1 MEELRQILQEYA
13 ARYPEGEICD
23 VVKLLH
29 QNEFGAL
36 HTVNDPDA
44 CLSRLREELSHAGAP
59 APSALRRRITSI
71 GNGRCRVPF
80 DGFARD
86 EASVRLLWRM
96 IVSEAQRGGT
106 VKSLSRK
113 LDVLLRMCE
122 QAQLPFSV
130 QEMKM
135 FLARYRVDGC
145 PALRHSEAYRARYA
159 PRYCVVE
166 EADVLFW
173 DVLLRVQE
181 LYEREG
187 RAVIALEGRCASGK
201 STLGARI
208 GALFGAAVFH
218 TDDYFLPSYIRTP
231 SRMTQPGGNFHYE
244 RMAGE
249 VIEPLRAGADI
260 DYRPYRCAADYLG
273 AAVHVPA
280 PRLAV
285 VEGAYSTHPFFGK
298 YWDLSVFVSAA
309 YEKRLVRLR
318 EREGEAGV
326 FPFID
331 RWIPFEESYFA
342 EFGVEKRCD
351 LRIDT

>member
-1 MEELRQILQEYA
+1 MEELKQVLQDYA
-13 ARYPEGEICD
+13 ARYPEGEVCD
-23 VVKLLH
+23 VVKLLY

-36 HTVNDPDA
+36 HTAQDPAA
-44 CLSRLREELSHAGAP
+44 CLTHLREELARGGAP
-59 APSALRRRITSI
+59 ASGALRRRVLSI

-80 DGFARD
+80 AGFARD
-86 EASVRLLWRM
+86 DASVRLLWRM
-96 IVSEAQRGGT
+96 IISGARRDGD

-113 LDVLLRMCE
+113 LDLLLRLCE
-122 QAQLPFSV
+122 QAQVPFSV
-130 QEMKM
+130 QETKM

-145 PALRHSEAYRARYA
+145 PPLSHSDAYRAHYA
-159 PRYCVVE
+159 PHYCVVE
-166 EADVLFW
+166 EADVVFW

-181 LYEREG
+181 LYERGE

-208 GALFGAAVFH
+208 GALFGAYVFH

-249 VIEPLRAGADI
+249 IIEPLRAGADI
-260 DYRPYRCAADYLG
+260 DFRPYRCEADYLG
-273 AAVHVPA
+273 PPVHVSA
-280 PRLAV
+280 PKLAV
-285 VEGAYSTHPFFGK
+285 VEGAYATHPFFGK
-298 YWDLSVFVSAA
+298 YWDLSVFVSAP
-309 YEKRLVRLR
+309 YEKRLARLR
-318 EREGEAGV
+318 AREGETGV

-342 EFGVEKRCD
+342 EFGIEKRCD
-351 LRIDT
+351 MRVDT